1 MPTTYVFGAGASRHA
16 GYPLASEMADGLM
29 DFMLRSGDIQGRVY
43 AEYLMDHFGRPS
55 NIEDLITDVQARI
68 DLLKNAESAGDQA
81 EYRRLGTRLAYLGT
95 AVREWFRQIHEGPAH
110 AYAEFADRIIRPG
123 DFVITFNY
131 DDSLERE
138 LKRADKWDASYGY
151 GFQLGAESVPYSV
164 IVLKLHGSINWL
176 VSVFGGAT
184 GGSFFVSPER
194 SSLGERPVVHQAD
207 LNYLG
212 YHDFTGNT
220 YRSGG
225 AFPCL
230 IMPGRTKRFFYDTS
244 FGHEYVDF
252 WTSLWSQATDAVRQ
266 SDQIVVCGYSMLP
279 VDERACEL
287 LLNEPRK
294 DGRVT
299 IVSGSQGER
308 IVAQFSAAGFD
319 DVTGDRDG
327 HFEDWV
333 QRYVER

>member
-1 MPTTYVFGAGASRHA
+1 
-16 GYPLASEMADGLM
+16 MAEGLM
-29 DFMLRSGDIQGRVY
+29 DFMLRSGDIQGRAY

-55 NIEDLITDVQARI
+55 NIEDLITEVQARI
-68 DLLKNAESAGDQA
+68 DRLKDAETDEEKL

-95 AVREWFRQIHEGPAH
+95 AVREWFRQIHVAPAQ
-110 AYAEFADRIIRPG
+110 AYAEFADRIIQPR
-123 DFVITFNY
+123 DFVITFHY

-138 LKRADKWDASYGY
+138 LKRAEKWDVSWGY
-151 GFQLGAESVPYSV
+151 GFQLGAERNPSNVL
-164 IVLKLHGSINWL
+164 ILKLHGSINWL

-184 GGSFFVSPER
+184 GGSFFVSPGS

-212 YHDFTGNT
+212 YHDFTGHT

-230 IMPGRTKRFFYDTS
+230 IMPGRSKRFFYDTS
-244 FGHEYVDF
+244 FGHEFADF
-252 WTSLWSQATDAVRQ
+252 WTALWSHATEAVRR

-287 LLNEPRK
+287 LLREPRR
-294 DGRVT
+294 DARVS
-299 IVSGSQGER
+299 IVSGSQSER
-308 IVAQFSAAGFD
+308 IAAQFSAAGFGNLAGGIGG
-319 DVTGDRDG
+319 VLRGLG
-327 HFEDWV
+327 AAPA
-333 QRYVER
+333 